1 MDRQVEVLSV
11 EAVMIAVTAQMDR
24 KTAELS
30 SILSSKFPPP
40 ANPDEIAPL
49 LEQAQPEADNILT
62 LDALQNL
69 LKDVY
74 GTVSQQAAVE
84 VMVDLTKKFGARVPT
99 PSEVALTLFEH
110 IPAFVANARKD
121 VDETEQLGDNV
132 YARESFF
139 LTGGG
144 L

>member
-1 MDRQVEVLSV
+1 
-11 EAVMIAVTAQMDR
+11 MIAVTAQMDR

-30 SILSSKFPPP
+30 SILSSKFTPS
-40 ANPDEIAPL
+40 ANPDEIVPL
-49 LEQAQPEADNILT
+49 EEAQPEADNILT

-84 VMVDLTKKFGARVPT
+84 VMVDLTKQFGTRVPT

-110 IPAFVANARKD
+110 IPAFVANARQD
-121 VDETEQLGDNV
+121 ADETEELGENV
-132 YARESFF
+132 RECFF

>member
-30 SILSSKFPPP
+30 SILLSKFPPP
-40 ANPDEIAPL
+40 ANPDEIVPL
-49 LEQAQPEADNILT
+49 EEAQPKADNILT

-84 VMVDLTKKFGARVPT
+84 VMVDLTKQFGTRVPT

-121 VDETEQLGDNV
+121 VDETEELGENV
-132 YARESFF
+132 RESFF

>member
-1 MDRQVEVLSV
+1 MDRQVDVLSV

-40 ANPDEIAPL
+40 ANPDEIVPL
-49 LEQAQPEADNILT
+49 EEAQPEADNILT

>member
-1 MDRQVEVLSV
+1 MDRQVDVLSV

-40 ANPDEIAPL
+40 ANPDEIVPL
-49 LEQAQPEADNILT
+49 EEAQPEADNILT

-84 VMVDLTKKFGARVPT
+84 VMVDLTKHFGTRVPT

-110 IPAFVANARKD
+110 IPAFVANARQD
-121 VDETEQLGDNV
+121 VDETEELGENV

>member
-40 ANPDEIAPL
+40 ANPDEIVPL
-49 LEQAQPEADNILT
+49 EEAQPEADNILT

-84 VMVDLTKKFGARVPT
+84 VMVDLTKHFGTRVPT

-110 IPAFVANARKD
+110 IPAFVANARQD
-121 VDETEQLGDNV
+121 VDETEELGENV